1 MRTFAAAQ
9 KDRLESRYTSDDMPD
24 LEGNTV
30 AEARTILSSRG
41 GKKAARLALRDLYQA
56 WQRHPEGWLPTAQIR
71 APLRVL
77 NSMTL
82 AGLIEKGEGS
92 RDINDFRSADQHLE
106 GQHHTWRYRLSQMGR
121 DIAQEAVAR

>member
-30 AEARTILSSRG
+30 EEARTILSSRG
-41 GKKAARLALRDLYQA
+41 GKKAAKWALRDLYHA
-56 WQRHPEGWLPTAQIR
+56 WQRYPNGWLPTAQIG

-77 NSMTL
+77 NSLVLT
-82 AGLIEKGEGS
+82 GLIEQDEDA
-92 RDINDFRSADQHLE
+92 RDINDIQSANQS
-106 GQHHTWRYRLSQMGR
+106 HTWRYRLTPLGRHMGQK
-121 DIAQEAVAR
+121 AAGS